1 MRCHYEVLGVSRD
14 ADDSELKKAYRKLA
28 LKNHPDKNPDRV
40 EEFTKTFRVIQA
52 AYDVLSDKQE
62 RAFYDKHREAILR
75 GGDDFVDDSLDLMQY
90 FNPGCHTGHNDEPD
104 GFYSVYGE
112 VFQNV
117 GAEEEPYLEGD
128 SADEYILPDFGD
140 SKSDYES
147 VVAPFYSYWMTYC
160 TRKSFSWKDKY
171 DIRQAPNR
179 PTQRLMEKENKKI
192 RDSFKRKRNEEV
204 RALVQYIRKRD
215 RRVKAYRDQLEVMKA
230 DNKRKMEQKRADDI
244 RKRNEAMG
252 EYKEQ
257 DWTTMDDSMID
268 NIDSNF
274 NDQFGGGGG
283 GVNDIAV
290 SDGESGE
297 EGVEM
302 VDEFYCIACEKTFK
316 SEKALSNHEKSKK
329 HKNNVE
335 LIKNEM
341 EEEIANEFQLDGDG
355 DDGGSGDVSI
365 ASDDND
371 DSDAAEG
378 KENIK
383 ENGQQQRNGQGEL
396 IRRIDSMNLP
406 QNVVLRNVIDHTTS
420 PRNEKAIPEDSIL
433 PHSTDSLKYTKERGI
448 HREGSLKMKE
458 KKKKKSKVSGVLA
471 EEDLQRLKE
480 WGEDRGF
487 HDVDSGIKPRDSLAL
502 PRKKS
507 KKKEVRESA
516 ERVRRIEDQIGKGYI
531 QASLGNSPLTDSM
544 CLHRRKSD
552 KQSRTSLARE
562 KLFQL
567 GTDSDSDE
575 CSGDEDDAFEV
586 GKEKSET
593 SSVNELENSVELK
606 EDVNGNQEKQAKL
619 KDSIIQDSIKYNK
632 EKLAES
638 HTKHGESYQKK
649 FQEIISEDGE
659 EECEPNSEKPNE
671 TESKSTD
678 LQLNKAKQTEENS
691 KKQNKQNKNNK
702 KNAPPQSDLQGDGDE
717 HYLCG
722 VCGFEFP
729 TRNKLF
735 SHIKAEGHAM
745 LKGLSQTAGSGN
757 GKKGKKNKRR

>member
-28 LKNHPDKNPDRV
+28 LKNHPDKNPDQV
-40 EEFTKTFRVIQA
+40 EEYTKIFRVIQA

-75 GGDDFVDDSLDLMQY
+75 GGDDFVDDSVDLMQY
-90 FNPGCHTGHNDEPD
+90 FNPSCHSGHNDEPD

-128 SADEYILPDFGD
+128 SADEYNLPDFGD

-192 RDSFKRKRNEEV
+192 RDSFKRKRNDEV
-204 RALVQYIRKRD
+204 RALVQYIKKRD
-215 RRVKAYRDQLEVMKA
+215 RRVKAYREQLEATKA
-230 DNKRKMEQKRADDI
+230 ENKRKMEQKRSDDI

-257 DWTTMDDSMID
+257 DWMTLDDAMLD
-268 NIDSNF
+268 NIDSTF
-274 NDQFGGGGG
+274 NDQFGDGNGE
-283 GVNDIAV
+283 IAV
-290 SDGESGE
+290 SE
-297 EGVEM
+297 EECDEEEVEM

-341 EEEIANEFQLDGDG
+341 EDEIANEFQLDNDDGDG
-355 DDGGSGDVSI
+355 DGSGN
-365 ASDDND
+365 SDISVGTT
-371 DSDAAEG
+371 SDGDEDGDAVED
-378 KENIK
+378 KENTE
-383 ENGQQQRNGQGEL
+383 ENSEEQQEKGPEEL

-406 QNVVLRNVIDHTTS
+406 QNIVLRNVIDHTTS
-420 PRNEKAIPEDSIL
+420 PRREQQIPEDSIL
-433 PHSTDSLKYTKERGI
+433 PHSTDSLKYTKDRGI
-448 HREGSLKMKE
+448 YREGSLKMKE
-458 KKKKKSKVSGVLA
+458 KKKKKSNIGSVLT
-471 EEDLQRLKE
+471 EEDVERLKE
-480 WGEDRGF
+480 WGEDRGLQG
-487 HDVDSGIKPRDSLAL
+487 VESGLKPRDSLAL

-516 ERVRRIEDQIGKGYI
+516 ERIRRIEDQIGKGFI
-531 QASLGNSPLTDSM
+531 QASLGESPLTDSM

-552 KQSRTSLARE
+552 KQRRTAPARG

-567 GTDSDSDE
+567 GTDSESDE
-575 CSGDEDDAFEV
+575 CSSDEGDAFEL
-586 GKEKSET
+586 GKEKTEK
-593 SSVNELENSVELK
+593 SSVDELENSIELT
-606 EDVNGNQEKQAKL
+606 EDVNGNQDKETKL
-619 KDSIIQDSIKYNK
+619 MESVNQDSIRYDK

-638 HTKHGESYQKK
+638 STKPVSY
-649 FQEIISEDGE
+649 
-659 EECEPNSEKPNE
+659 
-671 TESKSTD
+671 THLT
-678 LQLNKAKQTEENS
+678 L
-691 KKQNKQNKNNK
+691 
-702 KNAPPQSDLQGDGDE
+702 
-717 HYLCG
+717 
-722 VCGFEFP
+722 P
-729 TRNKLF
+729 TIC
-735 SHIKAEGHAM
+735 SV
-745 LKGLSQTAGSGN
+745 
-757 GKKGKKNKRR
+757 